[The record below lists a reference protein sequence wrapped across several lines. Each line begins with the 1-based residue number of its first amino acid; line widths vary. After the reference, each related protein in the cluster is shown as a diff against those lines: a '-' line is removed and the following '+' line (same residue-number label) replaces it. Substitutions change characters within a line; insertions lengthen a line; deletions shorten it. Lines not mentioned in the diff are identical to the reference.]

1 TNYSSARAALLEA
14 WRYFMGRRKWLSV
27 HWASPVYA
35 LWLEEAIGQ
44 GLIEAPGFYDNP
56 AAWCR
61 AKWIGPGRGWV
72 DPVKEAK
79 AADMRIQSGIS
90 TYEQECAEQG
100 LDWEEQFEQRAREKQ
115 RMQELDLDTKA
126 TADVP
131 AGDPT
136 SQDGQVN
143 Q

>member
-1 TNYSSARAALLEA
+1 
-14 WRYFMGRRKWLSV
+14 
-27 HWASPVYA
+27 
-35 LWLEEAIGQ
+35 
-44 GLIEAPGFYDNP
+44 DNP
-56 AAWCR
+56 QARCR

-115 RMQELDLDTKA
+115 RMEDLGLVA
-126 TADVP
+126 EAL
-131 AGDPT
+131 GDIPT
-136 SQDGQVN
+136 DAPQQDEQGKP
-143 Q
+143 